1 MRVLILGTQ
10 PVYCEGLGAIV
21 GRLEAQPE
29 VTVSTGPRALV
40 EADTSGYD
48 LVLVELNAGSAGV
61 EALAALERIASQP
74 LAGLVVFSD
83 RDTPNFVREI
93 MEFGVKGFIPK
104 SLPTNLVLSALKL
117 VEMGGRYVPDS
128 VLSSKPEG
136 FAEAP
141 EAFLGG
147 NADKLTP
154 RQREVLREIG
164 KGRSNQEIAQVL
176 GISVATV
183 KLHVNA
189 ILQALG
195 VRNRTEAA
203 IIALHSRAPAANA

>member
-1 MRVLILGTQ
+1 MRVLIVGEH

-21 GRLEAQPE
+21 GRLDAAANVTFAAGAPSLFEAE
-29 VTVSTGPRALV
+29 G
-40 EADTSGYD
+40 SGYD
-48 LVLVELNAGSAGV
+48 LVLVELSGSVATA
-61 EALAALERIASQP
+61 EALGALASLSASP
-74 LAGLVVFSD
+74 AKVVVFSD
-83 RDTPNFVREI
+83 RDTSSFVREI
-93 MEFGVKGFIPK
+93 MEFGVKGFIPNN
-104 SLPTNLVLSALKL
+104 LPVNLVLSALKL

-141 EAFLGG
+141 EAFFSGG
-147 NADKLTP
+147 MEKLTP
-154 RQREVLREIG
+154 RQREVLLEIG
-164 KGRSNQEIAQVL
+164 KGRSNQEIARVL
-176 GISVATV
+176 GISIATV

-203 IIALHSRAPAANA
+203 IIALRTRVHAASY